1 MRFGLPGRR
10 DVIYAVD
17 GFEKDC
23 VGETDFRN
31 PESADHVCPASVVRL
46 FEGAAA
52 IRTKATFDGTRRR
65 LEAPA
70 TKPLTL

>member
-1 MRFGLPGRR
+1 M
-10 DVIYAVD
+10 IYAVD

-23 VGETDFRN
+23 VRETDFWD
-31 PESADHVCPASVVRL
+31 PEAADHVCPAAVVRL

-65 LEAPA
+65 LEAPP